1 MSLNDKGL
9 IVAHLADEATR
20 AEGTDAPEAR
30 ENRDQDL
37 QAATARAGA
46 AAPPRQ
52 TVLHRIF
59 RRLRPVRR

>member
-20 AEGTDAPEAR
+20 ADGTDASEAR
-30 ENRDQDL
+30 ENRDQDRH
-37 QAATARAGA
+37 AATARADA

-52 TVLHRIF
+52 TASHRLF
-59 RRLRPVRR
+59 RRLWPSRH